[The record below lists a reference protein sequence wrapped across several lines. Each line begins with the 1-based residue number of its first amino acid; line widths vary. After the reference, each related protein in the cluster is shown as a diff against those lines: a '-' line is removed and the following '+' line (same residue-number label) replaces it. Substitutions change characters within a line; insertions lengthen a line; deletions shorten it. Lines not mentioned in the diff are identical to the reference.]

1 MTLIIKKVGESKKG
15 AFTDRAFS
23 ANDVV
28 VKLHGESLTA
38 EQVSKLGAT
47 QQGDVL
53 QIGTNNYLNLEKSSL
68 FFINHHCNPN
78 CYVKAIVNS
87 AFLIA
92 LRPIAK
98 GDEITMDYSLTST
111 DSKEDWSMTC
121 NCHRFQCRN
130 QISGFNTLSDK
141 KKEEFN
147 KKGIVPRYI
156 KG

>member
-1 MTLIIKKVGESKKG
+1 MTLIIKKIGESRKG
-15 AFTDRAFS
+15 AFTDRAFFKD
-23 ANDVV
+23 DVV
-28 VKLHGESLTA
+28 AKLQGESLTA
-38 EQVSKLGAT
+38 EQVGKLSTA

-53 QIGTNNYLNLEKSSL
+53 QIGTNNYLNLEKTSL

-98 GDEITMDYSLTST
+98 DEEITFDYSLTST
-111 DSKEDWSMTC
+111 DSEKEWSMTC

-130 QISGFNTLSDK
+130 QVSGFHTLSDK
-141 KKEEFN
+141 KKNEFN